1 MQNRYMLEHLKFKYV
16 YLLCIV
22 NTNDN
27 NSTAGMIL
35 QRRKDTASFLR
46 QAAEKV
52 NTMEETQVTELKQQI
67 KVIPKFSN
75 RSSNP

>member
-1 MQNRYMLEHLKFKYV
+1 
-16 YLLCIV
+16 
-22 NTNDN
+22 
-27 NSTAGMIL
+27 MIL

-75 RSSNP
+75 RLR